1 MIMEDVV
8 LVGFG
13 GHAKSVADCIEREGK
28 YHIVGY
34 TDMQEADSQYSYL
47 GTDDELQAILVGGVK
62 NAAIGIGYM
71 GKGAVRQHLYAK
83 LKQIGFYL
91 PVITDPSAIV
101 SSTAVVGEGSFIGK
115 CAVINAEASIGK
127 MAIIN
132 TKALVEHECVV
143 GDFTHV
149 AVGAVLCGQVKV
161 GEGAFIGANATV
173 IQCRQ
178 IESNAIVPAGA
189 TIR

>member
-1 MIMEDVV
+1 MEDIV

-28 YHIVGY
+28 YNIIGY
-34 TDMQEADSQYSYL
+34 TDLKKADSQYSYM
-47 GTDDELQAILVGGVK
+47 GTDDELQAIFDSGIK

-71 GKGAVRQHLYAK
+71 GKGEIRRQLYSK
-83 LKQIGFYL
+83 LKDIGFNL
-91 PVITDPSAIV
+91 PVIADPSAII
-101 SSTAVVGEGSFIGK
+101 STTAVIGEGAFVGK
-115 CAVINAEASIGK
+115 GAIVNAGASIGK
-127 MAIIN
+127 IVIIN

-143 GDFTHV
+143 GDYSHV

-161 GEGAFIGANATV
+161 GEAAFIGANATV
-173 IQCRQ
+173 IQCR
-178 IESNAIVPAGA
+178 EVKGNAIIPAGA

>member
-1 MIMEDVV
+1 MIMEDIV
-8 LVGFG
+8 LVVFG

-34 TDMQEADSQYSYL
+34 TDMQESDSRYSYL
-47 GTDDELQAILVGGVK
+47 GTDEKLKAIFDDGVK

-71 GKGAVRQHLYAK
+71 GKGAVRQHLYAS

-101 SSTAVVGEGSFIGK
+101 SSTAIVGEGTFIGK
-115 CAVINAEASIGK
+115 CSVINAEASIGK

-143 GDFTHV
+143 DDFSHV

-161 GEGAFIGANATV
+161 GEAAFIGANATV

-178 IESNAIVPAGA
+178 IESNTIVPAGA